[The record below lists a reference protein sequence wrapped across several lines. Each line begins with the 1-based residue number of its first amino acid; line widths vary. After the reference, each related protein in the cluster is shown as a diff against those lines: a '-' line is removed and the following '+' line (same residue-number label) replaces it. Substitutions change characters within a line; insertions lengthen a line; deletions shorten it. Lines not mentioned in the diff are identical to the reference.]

1 MENGRTVLWNKSIFL
16 FYLETNFLQ
25 SLFKLIHKLFLY
37 EEHHSITSDPRNWI
51 QDEAVQQRHLQDY
64 GTFRKALIRCVE
76 DRLTSILSKLLI
88 QADVNNNLML
98 LKDTK
103 YGDLWVKLFGAV
115 VSDFQETT
123 LIDGEKKNLQ
133 ESKFPFSQQVSKMVN
148 NAIKEQVNCGMW
160 SYCDLFYHFTCI
172 INSTF
177 HKVLNMT
184 CPYSLR
190 YRVE

>member
-37 EEHHSITSDPRNWI
+37 EEHHSITSDPSNWI

-184 CPYSLR
+184 YPYSLR